1 MSVLSKNGILLV
13 TGSCSIFPMRTH
25 RERSPESD
33 TGVYPANPHMHCD
46 WNRTPEPPVMVPG
59 SSRSWVRLTT
69 GVTYVSLQLRM
80 QNAVSAQPCVGKF
93 QISLVL
99 LNFLHCNFRLWF
111 KTP

>member
-1 MSVLSKNGILLV
+1 MNEASDLNDFTNIFHVKYTYIYMSHFKL
-13 TGSCSIFPMRTH
+13 
-25 RERSPESD
+25 
-33 TGVYPANPHMHCD
+33 
-46 WNRTPEPPVMVPG
+46 
-59 SSRSWVRLTT
+59 RL
-69 GVTYVSLQLRM
+69 